1 MLLDLYD
8 SLCICKGSCIDISV
22 FDVHAMIRY
31 CLMKMNELVYS
42 TVYINN
48 NLHCTCLLLLP
59 SVTQHDC
66 QFQLPIG
73 WGWEHITKLFSE
85 PGVAYVSRCCRSS
98 CCWAEGRNKPRLA
111 TSMVAVLNAGLVVR
125 RFPGLTHIHLDK
137 LGQPHCDIT
146 KNDGEEWESSPK
158 DLIQVLKLLQFIQ
171 IHFCLDKP

>member
-59 SVTQHDC
+59 SVIQHDC
-66 QFQLPIG
+66 QFQHWLRVRTHHQAI
-73 WGWEHITKLFSE
+73 FR
-85 PGVAYVSRCCRSS
+85 ARCCLRFEMLSLFLLLGRGQKQAETCHVHGS
-98 CCWAEGRNKPRLA
+98 CVKRGSGGPQVPR
-111 TSMVAVLNAGLVVR
+111 
-125 RFPGLTHIHLDK
+125 FD
-137 LGQPHCDIT
+137 PHPF
-146 KNDGEEWESSPK
+146 G
-158 DLIQVLKLLQFIQ
+158 
-171 IHFCLDKP
+171 